1 MTLEEEIIIDINAL
15 LEKLAYYQHISETY
29 CNELKSSLTPFS
41 PDKIL
46 FCLNRICQW
55 FQEKYDNFTDNSD
68 YTRVINIISSVEKMK
83 QQKDEELRNAIP
95 LIQFWTA
102 LNAWLDN
109 EAQNPAVLY
118 RTKYQECYPDC
129 GRWVTVG
136 SVDNN
141 ALYRA
146 TYGKPYIDINEQNIS
161 SYAIKDFI
169 EAYYSDVIEPKN
181 GRFKFTIKVNEL
193 FVRFKLFYKLQ
204 KGKIIQVGYKTSYK
218 LENIENYEQFE
229 RKIEYAT
236 EMIMHY
242 DFIDKHCALK
252 YIADAFCYFL
262 SLWQI

>member
-1 MTLEEEIIIDINAL
+1 MLP
-15 LEKLAYYQHISETY
+15 KLIAYYQHISETY

-161 SYAIKDFI
+161 SYAIKEFI
-169 EAYYSDVIEPKN
+169 EAYYNLLIKN
-181 GRFKFTIKVNEL
+181 FLNL
-193 FVRFKLFYKLQ
+193 LL
-204 KGKIIQVGYKTSYK
+204 
-218 LENIENYEQFE
+218 
-229 RKIEYAT
+229 
-236 EMIMHY
+236 Y
-242 DFIDKHCALK
+242 DFYDYQAKELLLAKLCLNFGNIYTTVHNTL
-252 YIADAFCYFL
+252 YV
-262 SLWQI
+262 